1 MNLVS
6 RFRFKKA
13 FCNQRHEWTV
23 CCSVFKCSVYQKL
36 IYNYLLIINFPHTF
50 HLLYQ
55 SMKSNSD
62 ASNPEM
68 DKPQEIP
75 KELWMMV
82 DHLFRYAKKQV
93 RTSGLPYVL
102 SLLKLVSLPV
112 LKHLNRAFVI
122 LCC

>member
-1 MNLVS
+1 MILVS
-6 RFRFKKA
+6 RFRFS
-13 FCNQRHEWTV
+13 QRHEWTV
-23 CCSVFKCSVYQKL
+23 CCSVFKCSVYQKR

-55 SMKSNSD
+55 SLKSNSD
-62 ASNPEM
+62 TSNPET

-93 RTSGLPYVL
+93 RTSGLPCYVL
-102 SLLKLVSLPV
+102 SLLKLISLPV
-112 LKHLNRAFVI
+112 LKHLNRSFVI